1 MATFAELLTQHRT
14 HIQRVLQEFA
24 RAHYLSHD
32 ETLEFAAVVDR
43 ALERN
48 DYALLRGFEGRSTWE
63 TYLTTVIS
71 REFFG
76 FQAEL
81 WGGWRPSADAMR
93 LGPAATLLEE
103 LVTRDQLAFEEAVRV
118 MRSSHRVDL
127 SRERLHEL
135 YRDLG
140 LDHPAP
146 DRREESPDTEAAE
159 ARKRAIESAMADAL
173 ALLSPDERL
182 MLRLRYT
189 DREPLTR
196 IAKLL
201 MDDPRPV
208 QRRIEKARAVFRAAL
223 LTQGIKAEEIDAI
236 LENAEAE
243 SRGKRRKW
251 WHTVLSRPSND

>member
-14 HIQRVLQEFA
+14 HIHRVLQEVS
-24 RAHYLSHD
+24 RLHYLSRD
-32 ETLEFAAVVDR
+32 EALEFGSVIDR

-63 TYLTTVIS
+63 TYLTTVIW

-76 FQAEL
+76 FQSEL
-81 WGGWRPSADAMR
+81 WGSWRPSSDAIR

-103 LVTRDQLAFEEAVRV
+103 LMTRDRLPFDEAVRV
-118 MRSSHRVDL
+118 MRASHRVDL
-127 SRERLHEL
+127 SRERLSQF
-135 YRDLG
+135 YRDLH
-140 LDHPAP
+140 LDQPRP
-146 DRREESPDTEAAE
+146 EPMGPELSPAE
-159 ARKRAIESAMADAL
+159 ARKRAIEGAMADAL
-173 ALLSPDERL
+173 AILSPDERL

-201 MDDPRPV
+201 KDDPRPV
-208 QRRIEKARAVFRAAL
+208 QRRIEQARAVFRTAL
-223 LTQGIKAEEIDAI
+223 LTQGITAEEIDAI

-243 SRGKRRKW
+243 SRGKRKKW
-251 WHTVLSRPSND
+251 WHGVLSRPSND